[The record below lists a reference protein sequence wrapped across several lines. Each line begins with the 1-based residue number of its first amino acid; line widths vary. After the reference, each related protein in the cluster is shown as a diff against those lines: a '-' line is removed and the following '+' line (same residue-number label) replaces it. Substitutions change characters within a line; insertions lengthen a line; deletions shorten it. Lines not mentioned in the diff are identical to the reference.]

1 MNITFISKNNTYG
14 DIPIGDCFQM
24 PDDDAH
30 YLYIKIPPMTQ
41 NGCRINALNLYDMY
55 EYVFLGEDDIIIPV
69 RTELKVFT
77 NERR

>member
-14 DIPIGDCFQM
+14 DIPVGDCFQM

-30 YLYIKIPPMTQ
+30 YLYIKIPPMMQ
-41 NGCRINALNLYDMY
+41 DNRSEVNALNLYDMY
-55 EYVFLGEDDIIIPV
+55 EYVFLGEDDIVIPV

-77 NERR
+77 N